1 MRAEDAPPAVI
12 RGMKP
17 DSAISRGSVP
27 LGTGA
32 GEGHGRVWCG
42 DVGAWSWGLG
52 VLGFG
57 KQECERER
65 EGAWGV
71 PPPLFLSSLTL
82 SFNSH
87 RHIRPM
93 LGVRTRARRP
103 PAAAGPPRSPVREG
117 RGSPVAGA
125 APSGLARFR
134 REDRHQRAPGPGRPG
149 QSPGPPPPH
158 DGPPGSRTS
167 RPPSPGWQPAR
178 TAAPPPCRAPGG
190 RPRPWA

>member
-12 RGMKP
+12 RGMTP

-71 PPPLFLSSLTL
+71 PPPLPLPELPLISTR
-82 SFNSH
+82 NSVS
-87 RHIRPM
+87 PM
-93 LGVRTRARRP
+93 E
-103 PAAAGPPRSPVREG
+103 RSYYPEH
-117 RGSPVAGA
+117 S
-125 APSGLARFR
+125 
-134 REDRHQRAPGPGRPG
+134 
-149 QSPGPPPPH
+149 
-158 DGPPGSRTS
+158 GSRPITEDKL
-167 RPPSPGWQPAR
+167 GWAR
-178 TAAPPPCRAPGG
+178 SVLR
-190 RPRPWA
+190 